1 MIKYSFL
8 FDKLPEYPFAR
19 IGKLVKE
26 IEEKEGIKVINAR
39 IGIPDREAPKVIKE
53 LMAKFILQEKSTYGY
68 PIDVYP
74 ERGIPE
80 LIEAIIEDY
89 RKKYGRGL
97 KLRAENIA
105 ITNWSKEVLHNLVRL
120 FAPGNILIP
129 EPIYP
134 AYVGATILS
143 NHKIKY
149 VPTFQDDNW
158 LPNFEFKRG
167 DVAFYF
173 CDPNN
178 PTGSIANEKFYFE
191 LLEKMKKKRI
201 AGIFDKAYKDY
212 IFEKSTLPISITQIP
227 ELINYGFE
235 VVSFSKHYNFVGIGI
250 GFIVSSKENIERWL
264 KFAGHFSQGVEWY
277 KQKVA
282 VEALKNPEV
291 KNEIKKYFDELRERQ
306 EIFVKGLNEL
316 GLNSPL
322 PKATPYLWVKVPQG
336 YDDEEFVLG
345 KMLPKAHV
353 AFMPGSY
360 FGKSGKGFLRATLFL
375 SKEDIKEAL
384 KRIKNVKDW

>member
-1 MIKYSFL
+1 MIKYPFIL
-8 FDKLPEYPFAR
+8 DKLPEYPFAKV
-19 IGKLVKE
+19 GKLVKE

-39 IGIPDREAPKVIKE
+39 IGIPDKEAPKVIKTA
-53 LMAKFILQEKSTYGY
+53 MAKFILKEKSTYGY

-80 LIEAIIEDY
+80 LIDAIIEDY
-89 RKKYGRGL
+89 KEKYNVNL
-97 KLRAENIA
+97 KTENIA

-120 FAPGNILIP
+120 LGPGNILIP
-129 EPIYP
+129 EPVYP
-134 AYVGATILS
+134 AYVGAAILS

-149 VPTFQDDNW
+149 VPTSGDSNW
-158 LPNFEFKRG
+158 LPNFEFKKS

-191 LLEKMKKKRI
+191 LLEKMKRKRI

-212 IFEKSTLPISITQIP
+212 IFEKGTLPISITQIP

-250 GFIVSSKENIERWL
+250 GFIVSSKENINRWL
-264 KFAGHFSQGVEWY
+264 KFAGQFSQGVEWY
-277 KQKVA
+277 KQKAA
-282 VEALKNPEV
+282 VEALKNSEV
-291 KNEIKKYFDELRERQ
+291 KKEMKEYFDELKKRRG
-306 EIFVKGLNEL
+306 IFVKGLNKL
-316 GLNSPL
+316 GLKCSL
-322 PKATPYLWVKVPQG
+322 PKATPYLWVKVPDG
-336 YDDEEFVLG
+336 YDNEEFVLG
-345 KMLPKAHV
+345 KMLRKAHV

-360 FGKSGKGFLRATLFL
+360 FGKSGKGFFRATLFL
-375 SKEDIKEAL
+375 SKKNIREAL
-384 KRIKNVKDW
+384 NRIKNVKDW